1 MALNIIIDPNT
12 DTSFFESVRRLLGG
26 VDSETITD
34 NDILDPAF
42 FDMAEMEIL
51 SLVPCLADSTSVS
64 DVDKAKAKLAMIHLI
79 ASKMCPTVKGKVE
92 YEVKTIDVSWRR
104 SPVKYEELQEN
115 LLATVD
121 SLLTGVECYEGGADS
136 NVFVIAPSKR
146 AVNEVEEL

>member
-12 DTSFFESVRRLLGG
+12 DTTFYESVRRLLGG

-34 NDILDPAF
+34 EDILDPAF
-42 FDMAEMEIL
+42 FDMAEIEIL
-51 SLVPCLADSTSVS
+51 SLVPCLDSTSVS
-64 DVDKAKAKLAMIHLI
+64 DADKAKARLAMIHLI

-115 LLATVD
+115 LLSTVD
-121 SLLTGVECYEGGADS
+121 SLLSSIECYTGGGDS
-136 NVFVIAPSKR
+136 NVFAIAPSKR